1 MRAKSIKPM
10 KICYLIACLIV
21 AVSGCADDSPDGPRT
36 AKETAVDL
44 TTRPL
49 GSALMCELEVSCK
62 DGTEINESVST
73 EPECDALQEQ
83 AQTFDYNQCTVIFG
97 KEQRSVK
104 QSGSE
109 STL

>member
-1 MRAKSIKPM
+1 MKAESIKLV
-10 KICYLIACLIV
+10 KIRYLIACLIV
-21 AVSGCADDSPDGPRT
+21 AVAGCADDAADVASTDSAT
-36 AKETAVDL
+36 VVDL
-44 TTRPL
+44 TARPL
-49 GSALMCELEVSCK
+49 GSTLICELEVSCK